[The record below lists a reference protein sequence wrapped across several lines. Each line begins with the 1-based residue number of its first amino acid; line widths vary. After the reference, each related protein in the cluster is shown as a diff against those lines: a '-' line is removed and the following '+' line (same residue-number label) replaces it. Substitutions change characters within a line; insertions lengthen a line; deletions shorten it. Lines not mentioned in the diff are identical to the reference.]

1 MESQNNG
8 LKPGG
13 NGNWEEILKKSSN
26 SDEIC
31 ESDIEQ
37 TEIFF
42 FKLTNFYNN
51 NDKVPFQI
59 KFKSQVICCGD
70 GSAIL
75 PFYYPKFTRN
85 GLKSALLVGFA

>member
-1 MESQNNG
+1 MMMPMESQNNG

-42 FKLTNFYNN
+42 FQV
-51 NDKVPFQI
+51 DKF
-59 KFKSQVICCGD
+59 
-70 GSAIL
+70 L
-75 PFYYPKFTRN
+75 
-85 GLKSALLVGFA
+85 